1 MNERQYGV
9 YLETKTKFYRWG
21 VATSITM
28 KRYQPIGAS
37 ENWLTLL
44 LIGLVILL
52 ILYIGN

>member
-28 KRYQPIGAS
+28 KCYQSIGAS